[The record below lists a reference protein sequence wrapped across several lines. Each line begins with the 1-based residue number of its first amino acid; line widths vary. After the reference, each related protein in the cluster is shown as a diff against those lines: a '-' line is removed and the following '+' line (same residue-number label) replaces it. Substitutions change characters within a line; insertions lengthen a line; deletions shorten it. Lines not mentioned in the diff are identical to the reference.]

1 MAHLRGSIIKV
12 YEVLKKGYDQP
23 IVQQTAIEVTQETL
37 VGGAPGAWYVINQP
51 GETPKSGFFKKISIT
66 VDDASAV
73 MEANLTVIF
82 ANGVTEQFW
91 WNYFVINGE
100 YDLGDV
106 PIDPDSIYILSVQNN
121 AVGAINLTVNISYI
135 EV

>member
-1 MAHLRGSIIKV
+1 MTHLRGDITKIKNI
-12 YEVLKKGYDQP
+12 LKKGYDQP
-23 IVQQTAIEVTQETL
+23 IVQRTSIEVTQEAL
-37 VGGAPGAWYVINQP
+37 VGLAAGAWFVINQP

-66 VDDASAV
+66 VDNATI
-73 MEANLTVIF
+73 MEANLTTISSD
-82 ANGVTEQFW
+82 GTSTQFW

-106 PIDPDSIYILSVQNN
+106 PINSDETYVLSFQNN
-121 AVGAINLTVNISYI
+121 AAGAINFTANISYI

>member
-1 MAHLRGSIIKV
+1 MAHLRGDITKV

-23 IVQQTAIEVTQETL
+23 IVQQTAIEVTQEAL
-37 VGGAPGAWYVINQP
+37 LGGAAGAWFVINQP

-66 VDDASAV
+66 VDNATI
-73 MEANLTVIF
+73 MEANLTAIF
-82 ANGVTEQFW
+82 PDGTTEQFW

-106 PIDPDSIYILSVQNN
+106 PINSDETYILSFQNN